1 VLVQKFVEEV
11 RTTGEWSFIL
21 FDKTFSHAVLKRA
34 EAGDFRVQ
42 NNFGG
47 SVETSLEP
55 APALVREAQRNV
67 KSIAEDLTYARV
79 DGVEIAGELCLMEFE
94 LIEPVLF
101 LKHRELA
108 AQGVY
113 QISIDPP
120 SYNPVSHFIT
130 VKISG
135 ATEIAILFPV
145 DISKVV
151 SVTFPTFPNLPKEL
165 RSLLTKSP
173 GVFGFENNTGDALYK
188 ALDDIRRGGVLNI
201 ARKTQATRLSNDKSV
216 LSLIK
221 AIRELRGDRF
231 FAFVEKELREEVKH
245 SVNTGLF
252 HEVSGSQHHLPAQFV
267 AFSPAGS
274 FKTDDH
280 FGNLQ
285 LTFFMKGDECVA
297 DIDDA
302 GGLGH
307 IFQVLK
313 NHFTGSPTHP
323 YNIHQIL
330 VKHQHLDP
338 GYRFNLI

>member
-1 VLVQKFVEEV
+1 MAQTGKLKLDLVDV
-11 RTTGEWSFIL
+11 
-21 FDKTFSHAVLKRA
+21 FDKRLKEKVDISLRNLHLTHNPVLKGVDA
-34 EAGDFRVQ
+34 SKIINISGLHT
-42 NNFGG
+42 G
-47 SVETSLEP
+47 S
-55 APALVREAQRNV
+55 
-67 KSIAEDLTYARV
+67 
-79 DGVEIAGELCLMEFE
+79 
-94 LIEPVLF
+94 
-101 LKHRELA
+101 
-108 AQGVY
+108 QGLY

-120 SYNPVSHFIT
+120 SYHPVSRFVT
-130 VKISG
+130 VQTG
-135 ATEIAILFPV
+135 GVTEMSFPFPV
-145 DISKVV
+145 DVSKIV
-151 SVTFPTFPNLPKEL
+151 SVTFPTFPNLLKDL
-165 RSLLTKSP
+165 RTLLTNSP
-173 GVFGFENNTGDALYK
+173 NVLGFENNTGDMLYK

-201 ARKTQATRLSNDKSV
+201 ARKSLATRLSSDKSV

-221 AIRELRGDRF
+221 EIRELRGDRF
-231 FAFVEKELREEVKH
+231 FAFVERELREEVKN

-252 HEVSGSQHHLPAQFV
+252 HPVSGRLHHLPAQFEG
-267 AFSPAGS
+267 FQDAGS

-285 LTFFMKGDECVA
+285 VTFFMKGDECVA
-297 DIDDA
+297 DIDIDDA